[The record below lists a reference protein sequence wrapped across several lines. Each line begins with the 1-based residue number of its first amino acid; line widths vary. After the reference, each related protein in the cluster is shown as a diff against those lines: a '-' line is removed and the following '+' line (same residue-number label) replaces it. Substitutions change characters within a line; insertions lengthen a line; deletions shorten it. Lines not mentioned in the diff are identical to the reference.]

1 MATTVSVHPNMVNE
15 AMNLKSIETPQVGMV
30 GTMFCGSDR
39 WPMVCTEVLG
49 KKKVRAT
56 MMSDA
61 DYTFV
66 SANNAKFVP
75 DDRLFSNNYFE
86 EIPGREECTLSN
98 GKVVKPLRAR
108 GKIYTLRK
116 NHRWMEAG
124 HDMWMV
130 GGVHFGHADEYRDP
144 DF

>member
-1 MATTVSVHPNMVNE
+1 MATVSVHPNMVNE
-15 AMNLKSIETPQVGMV
+15 VMNLKAIETPQVGMV

-39 WPMVCTEVLG
+39 WPMVCTEVLS
-49 KKKVRAT
+49 KNKVRAE
-56 MMSDA
+56 MMADA

-66 SANNAKFVP
+66 SANNSKYLP
-75 DDRLFSNNYFE
+75 DDRLFSRNYFIE
-86 EIPGREECTLSN
+86 TDESSSYKVSN
-98 GKVVKPLRAR
+98 GKVVKKLEAR
-108 GKIYTLRK
+108 GKVYTLRK

-124 HDMWMV
+124 HDMWSV